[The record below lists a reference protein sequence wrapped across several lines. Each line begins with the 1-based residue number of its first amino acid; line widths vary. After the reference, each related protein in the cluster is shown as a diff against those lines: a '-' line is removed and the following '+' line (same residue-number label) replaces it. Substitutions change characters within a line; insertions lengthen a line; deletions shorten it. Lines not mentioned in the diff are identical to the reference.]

1 MIDNIRKVKQELVQI
16 GVVIFFTMIITM
28 SYYFINNVFAAILTI
43 LLGIEIL
50 IVNKK
55 IFGYVTNMPGLFGGV
70 WFLTI
75 GLSCL
80 QLHQK
85 QVTWEY
91 NTWLY
96 YILTYSIF
104 LGGYCLFEVIKK
116 KEKNENVSLL
126 IDKKLALEFLTSIT
140 AICTVFFILE
150 VIIRRQ
156 IPALSSD
163 MSSYHNFGVTGL
175 HYFTVLSCFI
185 LPISIVCVMLYRKEF
200 TRLDYVKIV
209 SYNIIGILIPILI
222 VSRHLLLM
230 TFVLGTIV
238 AITLNKKYEKY
249 MIILIAL
256 VGIVGWFGISSLRKQ
271 DDVYLKEAMCIQDDS
286 ILSIKN
292 MQIYMYVSCN
302 YDNFNANVGKIEKL
316 SLGTKSLFPIF
327 ALTGLKFIIP
337 NIADENLIR
346 FVDVYNTYP
355 IIMQPY
361 QDFGEI
367 GIYIYMMVIGYL
379 CGLVENIKKNKF
391 SNILID
397 SIFKYCLIFSFF
409 TNGFA
414 TPAIWFYVI
423 ILILIEKI
431 FFRGKILKMDYKE
444 EKDE

>member
-1 MIDNIRKVKQELVQI
+1 M
-16 GVVIFFTMIITM
+16 
-28 SYYFINNVFAAILTI
+28 
-43 LLGIEIL
+43 
-50 IVNKK
+50 
-55 IFGYVTNMPGLFGGV
+55 
-70 WFLTI
+70 
-75 GLSCL
+75 
-80 QLHQK
+80 
-85 QVTWEY
+85 
-91 NTWLY
+91 
-96 YILTYSIF
+96 
-104 LGGYCLFEVIKK
+104 
-116 KEKNENVSLL
+116 
-126 IDKKLALEFLTSIT
+126 
-140 AICTVFFILE
+140 
-150 VIIRRQ
+150 
-156 IPALSSD
+156 
-163 MSSYHNFGVTGL
+163 
-175 HYFTVLSCFI
+175 
-185 LPISIVCVMLYRKEF
+185 
-200 TRLDYVKIV
+200 

-271 DDVYLKEAMCIQDDS
+271 DDVYLKGAMCIQDDS

-379 CGLVENIKKNKF
+379 CGLVENIEKNKF

-423 ILILIEKI
+423 ILKLIEKI
-431 FFRGKILKMDYKE
+431 FFKGKILKMDYKE